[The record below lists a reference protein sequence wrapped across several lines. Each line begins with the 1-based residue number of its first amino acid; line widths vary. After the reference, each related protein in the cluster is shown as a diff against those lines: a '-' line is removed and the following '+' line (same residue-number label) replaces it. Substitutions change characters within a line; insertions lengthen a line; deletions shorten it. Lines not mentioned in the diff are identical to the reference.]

1 MDLRRR
7 VMERRWWEYL
17 EREARDPPEVHLFT
31 FIVFIDETK
40 GGMGGGHSLF
50 QPRPPGVSAPSPQ
63 AADLIWFLMQMKP
76 RVWA

>member
-7 VMERRWWEYL
+7 VMERRWWECL

-40 GGMGGGHSLF
+40 GGMGGGS
-50 QPRPPGVSAPSPQ
+50 QSVPAPPPRGQCSVTAGC
-63 AADLIWFLMQMKP
+63 
-76 RVWA
+76 

>member
-7 VMERRWWEYL
+7 VMERRWWECL

-40 GGMGGGHSLF
+40 GGMGGGVTVCSS
-50 QPRPPGVSAPSPQ
+50 PAPQGSVLRHRRL
-63 AADLIWFLMQMKP
+63 LI
-76 RVWA
+76 